1 VRFIRIVCDHPPAP
15 NYGMGLFFFTG
26 VVMYVVLVLGGYDHS
41 RLQIKITY
49 ELTFVFRTDTI
60 KMEGD

>member
-1 VRFIRIVCDHPPAP
+1 
-15 NYGMGLFFFTG
+15 MGLFFFTG
-26 VVMYVVLVLGGYDHS
+26 VVMVVGLVLGVYNQS